1 MSAFSLRSAP
11 EKRICRIEISSI
23 EQSPFQPRKAMDEA
37 GVRQLAE
44 SLRRFGQL
52 TPILVRRKGAN
63 YELIAGER
71 RLRAMKM
78 IGGREIDA
86 VVTSAFDRDCALM
99 ALIENIER
107 EDIHYIDQ
115 AETCRRLLREQGLTQ
130 EELAAALGK
139 SQGALANMLRILRL
153 EPGVLDILRGSE
165 LGERHARALLKLKS
179 EKDRLKF
186 AEEAA
191 RQQMSV
197 RQLETQIERQL
208 SSAAPKHSRQLHPLI
223 KDNRLII
230 NAFRDTMRQ
239 LKRIGV
245 SAASRVETYDDHL
258 EIVITVHPPAEDT
271 SNR

>member
-11 EKRICRIEISSI
+11 EKRICRIEISRI
-23 EQSPFQPRKAMDEA
+23 ERSPWQPRRMMDEA
-37 GVRQLAE
+37 GIQRLAE

-52 TPILVRRKGAN
+52 TPILVRRNGAN

-71 RLRAMKM
+71 RLRAMQL

-86 VVTSAFDRDCALM
+86 IVTAAFDRDCALM

-115 AETCRRLLREQGLTQ
+115 AEACRRLLREQGLTQ

-153 EPGVLDILRGSE
+153 EPSVLDILRGSE
-165 LGERHARALLKLKS
+165 LTERHGRALLKLKN
-179 EKDRLKF
+179 ERDRLKF

-191 RQQMSV
+191 RLRWSV
-197 RQLETQIERQL
+197 RQLEIQIE
-208 SSAAPKHSRQLHPLI
+208 KHIAEPACKTKQALHPLI

-245 SAASRVETYDDHL
+245 SAASRVETFDDHL
-258 EIVITVHPPAEDT
+258 EIVITVHPPAGNAI
-271 SNR
+271 SN